1 MHVPRH
7 GKVPTVTLIF
17 TKNAK
22 IENTSTKC
30 YEPNVGFAEANGLS
44 TAVVW
49 QSLKRYCVYYFCQ
62 ANNETSSICCA
73 GAKEK
78 QKTNGSMEQTHAWEA
93 NIS

>member
-44 TAVVW
+44 TAVV
-49 QSLKRYCVYYFCQ
+49 
-62 ANNETSSICCA
+62 
-73 GAKEK
+73 
-78 QKTNGSMEQTHAWEA
+78 
-93 NIS
+93 